1 MSCGIC
7 IAGTP
12 TEQVTWERYVLINAF
27 DWVWKR
33 WSWSCITDPFS
44 ENSAFRTSFIAIPKI
59 IFFPFS
65 HPYLNFAESLF
76 PGSSQIP
83 YPVSVFPNPAV
94 YFGQILADR
103 WNTLL
108 RNKSNTNG
116 VPDLIQIHV
125 TWRDCTYRE
134 FKQGRFWATHVNRK
148 WTFCTL
154 RAWFGANS
162 SANRLYKLKTFSNT
176 NLVTWRHIERE
187 K

>member
-1 MSCGIC
+1 MPSTGS
-7 IAGTP
+7 G
-12 TEQVTWERYVLINAF
+12 NG
-27 DWVWKR
+27 
-33 WSWSCITDPFS
+33 DPDPALPILFH

-76 PGSSQIP
+76 PGSRQIP

-116 VPDLIQIHV
+116 VPDLIQIKKGIKG
-125 TWRDCTYRE
+125 
-134 FKQGRFWATHVNRK
+134 F
-148 WTFCTL
+148 
-154 RAWFGANS
+154 
-162 SANRLYKLKTFSNT
+162 
-176 NLVTWRHIERE
+176 
-187 K
+187 